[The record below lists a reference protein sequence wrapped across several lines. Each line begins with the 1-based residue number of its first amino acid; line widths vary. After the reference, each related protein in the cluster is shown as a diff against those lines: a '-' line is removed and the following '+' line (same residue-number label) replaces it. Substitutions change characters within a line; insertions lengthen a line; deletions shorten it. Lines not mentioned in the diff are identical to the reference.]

1 MFSGCILLR
10 NIVSVP
16 TKTFHPKK
24 KNRFPRLA
32 VSVTVVSG
40 IVSVATDCVSEE
52 KASSI
57 RLSDRDL
64 TSA

>member
-1 MFSGCILLR
+1 MFSECVLSC
-10 NIVSVP
+10 NIVSVL

-24 KNRFPRLA
+24 KNRLPRLA
-32 VSVTVVSG
+32 VSATVVSG

-57 RLSDRDL
+57 RLSDSVL
-64 TSA
+64 TSV